1 MRRISLALLLALL
14 LPALAAGA
22 SKDTKL
28 TLVAYS
34 TPKDAYGQL
43 ISAFQKTKA
52 GNGVTFSQSYGASGE
67 QSRAVAAGLDADIVA
82 FSLEPDITSLVQK
95 NLVAKNWN
103 KDKYKGMVT
112 RSVVVFIVRDG
123 NPKNLKSWND
133 LLKPGVQVITP
144 NPFTSGGAR
153 WNVMA
158 AYGGAL
164 RSGKTPKQAVDY
176 LGKLWKHVVA
186 QPTSAREG
194 LQTFLA
200 GRGDVF
206 LAYENEAV
214 FAQKKG
220 QPVQFVIPKATILS
234 EIVLLPLAA
243 LSWKAHGWGA
253 VSTSQATAALRLTL
267 GLSLAVAL
275 VNAVAGTVI
284 AWTLVRDRFV
294 GQAFVNALVDLP
306 FALPTIVAG
315 LTLLALYGPK
325 SPVGLNAAFTRWS
338 LLLALLFV
346 TLPFVVR
353 TVQPVLFELDRELE
367 DAAASLGAG
376 RLTTFRRIILPSILP
391 AILSG
396 V

>member
-1 MRRISLALLLALL
+1 MRRISLALLIALL

-34 TPKDAYGQL
+34 TPKEAYGQL
-43 ISAFQKTKA
+43 ITAFQKSQA
-52 GNGVTFSQSYGASGE
+52 GKGVTFSQSYDASGQ

-95 NLVAKNWN
+95 KIVAKTWN

-112 RSVVVFIVRDG
+112 RSVVVFVVRDG
-123 NPKNLKSWND
+123 NPKKLKTWND

-206 LAYENEAV
+206 LAYENEAL
-214 FAQKKG
+214 FAQQKG
-220 QPVQFVIPKATILS
+220 QQVQFVIPKATILI
-234 EIVLLPLAA
+234 ENPI
-243 LSWKAHGWGA
+243 A
-253 VSTSQATAALRLTL
+253 VTSTSKHQPEAKAFLKFLRTTP
-267 GLSLAVAL
+267 AQK
-275 VNAVAGTVI
+275 I
-284 AWTLVRDRFV
+284 
-294 GQAFVNALVDLP
+294 
-306 FALPTIVAG
+306 FAQNG
-315 LTLLALYGPK
+315 YR
-325 SPVGLNAAFTRWS
+325 PVVS
-338 LLLALLFV
+338 
-346 TLPFVVR
+346 
-353 TVQPVLFELDRELE
+353 
-367 DAAASLGAG
+367 AAARGFNFPTRPQLFTIKYVGGWPQVEKKFFDPRTGIMARFQGSNGG
-376 RLTTFRRIILPSILP
+376 
-391 AILSG
+391 
-396 V
+396 